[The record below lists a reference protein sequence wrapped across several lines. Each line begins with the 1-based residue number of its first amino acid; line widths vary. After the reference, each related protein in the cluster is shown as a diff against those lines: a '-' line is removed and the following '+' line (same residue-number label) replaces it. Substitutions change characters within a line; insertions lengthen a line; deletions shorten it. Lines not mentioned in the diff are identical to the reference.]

1 MLTLPRILL
10 IFAHPD
16 DESFATAGLVRR
28 CVERGAA
35 IALVTATRGD
45 AGRVGDPP
53 VCSRDALPA
62 RREAELRQAAGI
74 LGISEVHMLDYR
86 DKQLADA
93 PTARIRKEL
102 IGRIRLHRPHVVV
115 TFDPNGMNG
124 HPDHV
129 AIARF
134 TMDAVVA
141 AADPRWV
148 SETTSPHRV
157 QRLLW
162 TAPIPPWEVTRS
174 PDLGRQPGVDF
185 VIDIAPYRRAKADA
199 LRSHRTQHVP
209 IDRSFF
215 SKADVDR
222 ILSVEIFRQAWG
234 PALRR
239 VPGDDVLAGI
249 DLSE

>member
-1 MLTLPRILL
+1 MAVAPRFLL

-16 DESFATAGLVRR
+16 DESFATAGLICRYVKN
-28 CVERGAA
+28 GA
-35 IALVTATRGD
+35 IIVLVTATRGD
-45 AGRVGDPP
+45 AGRVGDPSLCRP
-53 VCSRDALPA
+53 EELPA
-62 RREAELRQAAGI
+62 RREVELRQAANH
-74 LGISEVHMLDYR
+74 LGISEVHVLGYR
-86 DKQLADA
+86 DKQLAEASTVQIRDELVE
-93 PTARIRKEL
+93 RIRF
-102 IGRIRLHRPHVVV
+102 HRPHVVV

-134 TMDAVVA
+134 TMDAAVA
-141 AADPRWV
+141 AADPRWA

-162 TAPIPPWEVTRS
+162 TAPIPPWDVARS
-174 PDLGRQPGVDF
+174 PDLRCEAGVDF
-185 VIDIAPYRRAKADA
+185 IIDTAPHRIAKAEA
-199 LRSHRTQHVP
+199 LRLHRTQNVP
-209 IDRSFF
+209 IERCFF
-215 SKADVDR
+215 NKVDVDR

-234 PALRR
+234 PTLPS